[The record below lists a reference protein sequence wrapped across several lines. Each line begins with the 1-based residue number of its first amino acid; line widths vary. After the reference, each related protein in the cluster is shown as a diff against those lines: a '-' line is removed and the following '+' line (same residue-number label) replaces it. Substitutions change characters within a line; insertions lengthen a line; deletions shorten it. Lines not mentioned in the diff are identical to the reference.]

1 MEQIFEFL
9 VPHFHILPENR
20 QTSSSCQC
28 WSSRRASAPHS
39 RGPPISNIARPFL
52 DYSRELHEV
61 NFWNP
66 RHCSYKYG
74 TGSHH
79 SLSIPRD
86 DVSPR
91 TSRKKFMEAIAKYDR
106 MVERSIAF
114 VGLHP
119 VNRGN
124 AICVR
129 LENLETGERFELVAK
144 YVVGCDGAHSKVR
157 KAIGVEMV
165 GDQTDHILGVMDI
178 RTRTNFPDI
187 RMRW

>member
-1 MEQIFEFL
+1 
-9 VPHFHILPENR
+9 
-20 QTSSSCQC
+20 
-28 WSSRRASAPHS
+28 
-39 RGPPISNIARPFL
+39 
-52 DYSRELHEV
+52 
-61 NFWNP
+61 
-66 RHCSYKYG
+66 
-74 TGSHH
+74 
-79 SLSIPRD
+79 
-86 DVSPR
+86 
-91 TSRKKFMEAIAKYDR
+91 MEAIAKYDR